1 MLTQLGSM
9 VGGIAEINMMAW
21 MYLGPA
27 LMAVQAISTLLLWLA
42 YDTVRANAAGKAAM
56 KSALQ
61 MKTAGWTMLMAGFYV
76 NGESWMHAQMAMLPE
91 EAVEKMDEKMEEK
104 MDDDMFAIFKF

>member
-42 YDTVRANAAGKAAM
+42 YDTVRDNAAGKAAM
-56 KSALQ
+56 GSVMQKKFALV
-61 MKTAGWTMLMAGFYV
+61 TMIQFGMYI
-76 NGESWMHAQMAMLPE
+76 NGESWEHAQMAMLPE
-91 EAVEKMDEKMEEK
+91 ESAEKMDEKMEE
-104 MDDDMFAIFKF
+104 FATLFQF